1 MSTTRSRPGMIKP
14 GSPQTLSDQTPAPA
28 EAQPLPPAQ
37 TAAVQSAEAPATQS
51 APAHPAPAHPERHDV
66 TQPAAAETQEA
77 AGAAGRPAESG
88 FAAAEETELPEE
100 QPLPVGRLAQGVD
113 VIREKVRT
121 LPGSPGCYRML
132 NLRGD
137 VLYVG
142 KAKDLKKR
150 VTAYTQ
156 PYRQPIRIQRMIA
169 ETATMEFVTT
179 HTEVE
184 ALLLEANL
192 IKRYMPRYN
201 VLLRDDKSF
210 PYILITADHPA
221 PQITKHRG
229 GRNRPGEYFGPFAS
243 AGAVNRTIV
252 ALQRAFLLRPCS
264 DSIFA
269 SRTRPCLQYQI
280 KRCSAPCVQR
290 ISETDYAELVREAR
304 DFLTGKSRD
313 VQNRLAAEMQAASD
327 ALEFERAAKLRDRIQ
342 ALTMIQSRQD
352 INLIDIDEADIIA
365 IAQEGGQSCIQVFF
379 FRNGSNY
386 GSRAYFPA
394 HDKGATTPEILAAF
408 MGQFYENKTPPR
420 LILVSEMP
428 AEIELLS
435 EALALRAEGKVEII
449 EPKRGDKRKPVEHA
463 LLNAREALARRSAE
477 SSSQARLMRGVADVF
492 GLENPPGRI
501 EVYDNSHIS
510 GTSAYGA
517 MIVAGPDGFMKNQY
531 RKFAIRRGAG
541 NDNAAAGAG
550 SVSEEV
556 EAAAAATPEVAAEN
570 GADQVIE
577 DTSLRQAAESP
588 AADFSPQPPIDQP
601 PTDQPITETPLT
613 ERPAARV
620 PGRVAGLN
628 SDLVAGD
635 DYGMMR
641 QVLMRR
647 FGRALKE
654 DPDRSRGAWPD
665 LVLIDGG
672 QGQLQAALDVFAE
685 LGITDLPVAAIAKG
699 PDRNAGRERFFLPD
713 KPPFSL
719 EHKDPVLYY
728 LQRLRD
734 ESHRFVIGTH
744 RAKRS
749 KLIGQSLLDEV
760 PGIGAKRKKALLLH
774 FGSAR
779 AVAQAGLADLAA
791 VEGISETVAR
801 KIYDHFHGN

>member
-1 MSTTRSRPGMIKP
+1 MTSPDPKIPGDPNEASINNSSMS
-14 GSPQTLSDQTPAPA
+14 DVAVYEVE
-28 EAQPLPPAQ
+28 EALP
-37 TAAVQSAEAPATQS
+37 T
-51 APAHPAPAHPERHDV
+51 
-66 TQPAAAETQEA
+66 
-77 AGAAGRPAESG
+77 
-88 FAAAEETELPEE
+88 
-100 QPLPVGRLAQGVD
+100 GRLARGVS

-132 NLRGD
+132 NERGD

-156 PYRQPIRIQRMIA
+156 PYRQPLRIQRVIA

-192 IKRYMPRYN
+192 IKRYTPRYN

-210 PYILITADHPA
+210 PYILITAGHPA

-229 GRNRPGEYFGPFAS
+229 TRNQPGEYFGPFAS

-252 ALQRAFLLRPCS
+252 ALQRAFLLRNCS
-264 DSIFA
+264 DSVFA

-280 KRCSAPCVQR
+280 KRCSAPCVDR
-290 ISETDYAELVREAR
+290 ISPADYAELVQEAR
-304 DFLTGKSRD
+304 DFLAGKSRD
-313 VQNRLAAEMQAASD
+313 VQSRLADEMQAASD

-342 ALTMIQSRQD
+342 ALTLIQSRQD
-352 INLIDIDEADIIA
+352 INLDDIEEADVIA
-365 IAQEGGQSCIQVFF
+365 AIQEGGQSCVQVFF

-394 HDKGATTPEILAAF
+394 HDKQATLPEILAAF
-408 MGQFYENKTPPR
+408 MAQFYENKTPPR

-428 AEIELLS
+428 TESELLTD
-435 EALALRAEGKVEII
+435 ALSLRADGKVEII
-449 EPKRGDKRKPVEHA
+449 APKRGDKRKPVEHA

-477 SSSQARLMRGVADVF
+477 SSSQQKLMRGVADVF
-492 GLENPPGRI
+492 NLEQPPKRI

-510 GTSAYGA
+510 GTNAYGA
-517 MIVAGPDGFMKNQY
+517 MIVAGPEGFMKNQY
-531 RKFAIRRGAG
+531 RKFAIRRGDGSRTADNNSPAG
-541 NDNAAAGAG
+541 NDNDI
-550 SVSEEV
+550 VPD
-556 EAAAAATPEVAAEN
+556 EASP
-570 GADQVIE
+570 
-577 DTSLRQAAESP
+577 LRQVGESAAP
-588 AADFSPQPPIDQP
+588 DFTHPTAAIGIPGL
-601 PTDQPITETPLT
+601 TDDI
-613 ERPAARV
+613 
-620 PGRVAGLN
+620 
-628 SDLVAGD
+628 VAGD

-647 FGRALKE
+647 FGRGLKE
-654 DPDRSRGAWPD
+654 DPDRQRGTWPD

-685 LGITDLPVAAIAKG
+685 LGVTDVPVAAIAKG
-699 PDRNAGRERFFLPD
+699 PDRNAGRERFFMPD
-713 KPPFSL
+713 RAPFSL
-719 EHKDPVLYY
+719 DMKDPVLYY

-749 KLIGQSLLDEV
+749 KQIGQSLLDEV

-779 AVAQAGLADLAA
+779 EVARAGFADLCT
-791 VEGISETVAR
+791 VDGISEAVAR
-801 KIYDHFHGN
+801 KIYDHFHSN